1 MNDVKNVVIAFLSF
15 LILIQ
20 SLFLVYLLKQRR
32 PSAVA
37 KSVRAER
44 APQEEVRRPPL
55 AVEEKEA
62 AAGVRPVV
70 QEKPAPAL
78 PSPPFSA
85 RIAVVL
91 DDWGYNLKNKD
102 FITGNDFRVTV
113 AILPFRAY
121 SAQIAELAK
130 LHRKDIL
137 IHMPMEPD
145 HKENYGLEEKT
156 IMTNMDKKRI
166 LDLLE
171 DARAAVPYAVGINNH
186 MGSKATADPRLMR
199 IVFDYLKGRGLF
211 FLDSFVTPRSI
222 CATLAKKAGID
233 FFQRDI
239 FIDNEDDADHIRTQV
254 LKLAAKARR
263 SGLAVGIGHDRPTTV
278 AVLDEMIP
286 KLEREGYQ
294 FIGMTE
300 AVRDLRGSD

>member
-37 KSVRAER
+37 RSARAER
-44 APQEEVRRPPL
+44 APQEEARRPPL

-62 AAGVRPVV
+62 AVGVRPVV
-70 QEKPAPAL
+70 QEKPAAIP

-145 HKENYGLEEKT
+145 HKEDYGLEEKT
-156 IMTNMDKKRI
+156 IMTRMDKKSI
-166 LDLLE
+166 LGILE
-171 DARAAVPYAVGINNH
+171 DARLAVPHAAGVNNH

-199 IVFDYLKGRGLF
+199 IVFDYLKSRNLF
-211 FLDSFVTPRSI
+211 FLDSFVTPLSV
-222 CATLAKKAGID
+222 CASLAKKTGID
-233 FFQRDI
+233 FLQRDV
-239 FIDNEDDADHIRTQV
+239 FIDNESDPAHIRAQM
-254 LKLAAKARR
+254 LKLAARARR
-263 SGLAVGIGHDRPTTV
+263 SGLAVGIGHDRAATLS
-278 AVLDEMIP
+278 VLSEMIP
-286 KLEREGYQ
+286 QLEKEGYQ
-294 FIGMTE
+294 FIGITE
-300 AVRDLRGSD
+300 AVRSLRVAD